1 VSLHEAYI
9 GLTIFADAS
18 ADVVI
23 RCERL
28 TMMRMNN
35 DDDVDD
41 DNYDGEF

>member
-1 VSLHEAYI
+1 MSLHEAHI

-18 ADVVI
+18 VDVVI

-28 TMMRMNN
+28 TMMRMN